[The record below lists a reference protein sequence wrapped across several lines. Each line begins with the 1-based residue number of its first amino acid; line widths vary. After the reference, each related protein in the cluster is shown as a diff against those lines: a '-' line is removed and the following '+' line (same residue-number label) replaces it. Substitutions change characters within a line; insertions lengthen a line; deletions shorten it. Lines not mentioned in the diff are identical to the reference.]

1 MKPTAS
7 LLGPEALDHPIHL
20 LPKRLDHRK
29 VTRLHGTALSSI
41 QGSDQNIPLGLEMA
55 SQEVL
60 KGAT

>member
-29 VTRLHGTALSSI
+29 VT
-41 QGSDQNIPLGLEMA
+41 
-55 SQEVL
+55 
-60 KGAT
+60 